1 MKPNYQITARQLVL
15 LALTTAVFAASIV
28 VLSGTIGPKLLGD
41 FAGAGPEKKG
51 PEVGKIEGL
60 TDPSVATDET
70 NNREIYNAVS
80 PGVVNVT
87 STVLVQDFWLDVYP
101 SKGTG
106 SGAVLDKEGR
116 ILTNYH
122 VVQEYQTNRNGGA
135 LEVTL
140 SNKKKYPARVLGEDR
155 DNDLA
160 VIKIDAPAAEL
171 TPVPLG
177 ESDKLFVG
185 QKVLA
190 IGNPF
195 GLDRTLTT
203 GIISGLERPLRSE
216 MTGRLIE
223 GAIQTDAAINQGNSG
238 GPLLNSNGQ
247 MIGINTM
254 IISPSGG
261 SVGVGFA
268 VPVKTAKRVIA
279 DIQQYGRVRK
289 ASLGVFTLPLNERIA
304 GQFDYSVA
312 EGLMIVDLVT
322 DGAGAKAGLQRG
334 SQGMRY
340 GNSVIYPGGDVI
352 LEADGQ
358 AMKDRDDLNH
368 VLNNKNVGDH
378 VNLKILRNNRKI
390 NVTVQLA
397 ESASI
402 ATQR

>member
-1 MKPNYQITARQLVL
+1 MKTNYQITARQLVL

-322 DGAGAKAGLQRG
+322 GGAGAKAGLQRG

-378 VNLKILRNNRKI
+378 INLKILRNNRKI

>member
-1 MKPNYQITARQLVL
+1 MKTNYQITARQLVL
-15 LALTTAVFAASIV
+15 LALTTAVFAAGIV

-41 FAGAGPEKKG
+41 FAGAGPEKKVS
-51 PEVGKIEGL
+51 EVAKIEGL

-87 STVLVQDFWLDVYP
+87 STVLVQDFWSDVYP

-106 SGAVLDKEGR
+106 SGAILDKEGR

-122 VVQEYQTNRNGGA
+122 VIQEYQTARDGGA

-140 SNKKKYPARVLGEDR
+140 SNKKKYPAKVLGEDR

-177 ESDKLFVG
+177 DSDKLFVG

-216 MTGRLIE
+216 MTERLIE

-268 VPVKTAKRVIA
+268 VPVKTAKRVIS

-289 ASLGVFTLPLNERIA
+289 ATLGVFTYPLNQRIA
-304 GQFDYSVA
+304 GEFRYSVA
-312 EGLMIVDLVT
+312 EGLMVVDLVP

-358 AMKDRDDLNH
+358 AIKDRDDLNH

-378 VNLKILRNNRKI
+378 VNLKILRNNRKL

-397 ESASI
+397 ESARI
-402 ATQR
+402 TTQR